1 MSILKRFEKHL
12 NSIEYPDKKSSWNIA
27 GILKNKN
34 SFHKFDVR
42 GVKKTSENKAYKTG
56 HLNTEADKMVF
67 ELQDK
72 WVILDIEELH
82 EYIKENKLKDM
93 DLQTLLSDLE
103 WNIVLSKKA

>member
-1 MSILKRFEKHL
+1 MSILERFKKHL

-27 GILKNKN
+27 GILKDKN

-42 GVKKTSENKAYKTG
+42 GVKKISENKAYKTG

-93 DLQTLLSDLE
+93 NLQSLLSKLE
-103 WNIVLSKKA
+103 WNIILPK